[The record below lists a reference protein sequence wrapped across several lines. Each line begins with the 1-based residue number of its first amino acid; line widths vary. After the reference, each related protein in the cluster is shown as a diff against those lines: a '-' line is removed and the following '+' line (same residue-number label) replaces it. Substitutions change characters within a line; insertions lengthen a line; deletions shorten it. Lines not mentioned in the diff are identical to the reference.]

1 MLEKSGKGT
10 RGVPPVKQRRG
21 VFVFVWCVRRVK
33 VIEDLKERN
42 GKGKVWVGVGTR
54 TMHDGRTGSG
64 PRVGGCLRAGRISR
78 STGTGT
84 VTTRSLGMDPNDRV
98 DDGHFH
104 FRTQRSSAREM
115 VDEGV
120 PNHGSRRFFFFS
132 LG

>member
-21 VFVFVWCVRRVK
+21 VFVFFWCVRRVK

-64 PRVGGCLRAGRISR
+64 PRVGGCL
-78 STGTGT
+78 
-84 VTTRSLGMDPNDRV
+84 
-98 DDGHFH
+98 
-104 FRTQRSSAREM
+104 
-115 VDEGV
+115 
-120 PNHGSRRFFFFS
+120 
-132 LG
+132 